1 MNDRTRI
8 IKPVIIIGAPRA
20 GTTILQRALS
30 LHNELWHLPKE
41 SHFVLEGRFQPFA
54 NGFSSNRVTAEAV
67 ADEVVGELRKAFYNK
82 AINLNRVL
90 WNPSPILSARG
101 LLARMV
107 AKSFLLALGTLSK
120 LMKPAKIRFLEKTP
134 RNSLR
139 VPMLDRIFPDAF
151 YVWIKRSAPAN
162 IDSIIA
168 GWYAKDKMGPFKR
181 ERYASKGYWVPGRIR
196 IKGYDGKRWKFALVP
211 GWEELDGKSI
221 GEVASLQYFQCN
233 WYAKQDL
240 KRIPSERVFE
250 IKYEDFVGDAKHNVR
265 KIFEWA
271 GLPPSSVAESF
282 ASKLPRINTTFVR
295 GTWKQNRLRFP
306 TEVEKGMGSLAE
318 IVNLEKSLGY

>member
-107 AKSFLLALGTLSK
+107 AKLSHLLKTIRRYL
-120 LMKPAKIRFLEKTP
+120 PA
-134 RNSLR
+134 
-139 VPMLDRIFPDAF
+139 
-151 YVWIKRSAPAN
+151 
-162 IDSIIA
+162 
-168 GWYAKDKMGPFKR
+168 
-181 ERYASKGYWVPGRIR
+181 
-196 IKGYDGKRWKFALVP
+196 
-211 GWEELDGKSI
+211 
-221 GEVASLQYFQCN
+221 
-233 WYAKQDL
+233 
-240 KRIPSERVFE
+240 
-250 IKYEDFVGDAKHNVR
+250 
-265 KIFEWA
+265 
-271 GLPPSSVAESF
+271 
-282 ASKLPRINTTFVR
+282 
-295 GTWKQNRLRFP
+295 
-306 TEVEKGMGSLAE
+306 
-318 IVNLEKSLGY
+318 